1 MKPSLERHIQ
11 IQIRAVV
18 DQCPISAIAR
28 DAYKK

>member
-1 MKPSLERHIQ
+1 MKPSLERNIQ
-11 IQIRAVV
+11 AEIKAVV